1 MFEKLE
7 QSFALVSYQISIE
20 EYASNDVSHM
30 GGQNDNQNFLQ
41 YWGKEIAADE
51 GLKEEI
57 MDIDGPVGQ
66 VLDEFQDHELHHS
79 VPSIEDFEVDES
91 FYTPENNELDS
102 IMGIVEKN
110 FEEIINES
118 DAVQRCMSAR
128 HPWTPESFGTK
139 CQEIKEENNVN
150 VSMSQTN
157 SCRKLRRREAKLV
170 RKSDS
175 AQRPRMDR
183 QCKQA
188 DNRREVRSSN
198 ENLDDKNTGLIIK
211 IRSGNNV
218 IMREK
223 ISVADRPK
231 QIITKVKSKTEEQK
245 ETNAQEC
252 SSSTSTL
259 SVEKQ
264 DVKSRKMS
272 QASVSSIEL
281 ENNIKIFCRGI
292 GPLRAEERRQKV
304 LHYLEKKRTRR
315 WKKRINYT

>member
-1 MFEKLE
+1 M
-7 QSFALVSYQISIE
+7 VSYQISIE

-30 GGQNDNQNFLQ
+30 CGQNDNQNFLQ
-41 YWGKEIAADE
+41 YWGKEMEADE
-51 GLKEEI
+51 RLKEEI

-91 FYTPENNELDS
+91 FYTPEKDELDS
-102 IMGIVEKN
+102 IMGVVEKN

-118 DAVQRCMSAR
+118 GAIQRCMSAK
-128 HPWTPESFGTK
+128 HPFTPESFGTK
-139 CQEIKEENNVN
+139 GQEIKEENNLN

-157 SCRKLRRREAKLV
+157 SCRKLRRREAKLI
-170 RKSDS
+170 RKNDS
-175 AQRPRMDR
+175 NHRLRR
-183 QCKQA
+183 EKQCKL
-188 DNRREVRSSN
+188 DDSMREVRSSN
-198 ENLDDKNTGLIIK
+198 ENLDGKNTGLIIK

-223 ISVADRPK
+223 LSVVERPK
-231 QIITKVKSKTEEQK
+231 QIITKLKTKIEEQK
-245 ETNAQEC
+245 ATNAQEC

-272 QASVSSIEL
+272 QTSISSIEL

-292 GPLRAEERRQKV
+292 GPLRADERRQKV